1 MTFGNLA
8 NPIEAVSLIPI
19 YTYFNL
25 LSDFLF
31 SENYLS
37 TDDRQREI
45 PVVNGLYK
53 YFKERPN
60 NTEDLIR
67 SLLQG
72 SDLYGEKSDETLDEI
87 FVNTMFDH
95 IISSLVFSKFGNI
108 YGFLAEVVRKTDN
121 LLMDNIFQKIKNNLK
136 QSTFEN
142 ENGNSSS
149 LTPLSV
155 DRIFTDLISP
165 LFPKSKNTNHRLL
178 SLDYIYAQAGS
189 ILLKSGKLNAIY
201 YSNFFTVKLDIDN
214 ETLFDE
220 YLLIGHL
227 LEELI
232 IDREIENFNVTAFAL
247 PALLLYV
254 YKEKVSLEREKMVN
268 IITNSQ
274 HWLKAHNYLF
284 SFLDSTYNKITSLL
298 KADALFN
305 LHYELTQYKTFI
317 TLARHFIDEDPFCN
331 SRTKEEKLFLLSG
344 YLKTPDSF
352 ECKDG
357 HVLPSLQKYFIE
369 NINNILEAYKNFQ
382 KKLITVTLKDYF
394 QSWDSKTEVLII
406 LVDYNSTS
414 SVLKNVM
421 KGSYDLFG
429 LYCPMNGSLNFYA
442 LLKTDYNVKVIA
454 TNDQPEVFHQILG
467 TSITNFNHKISIFDQ
482 IGPIADKMVENLCH
496 RLNSS
501 LLSTIHEALTND
513 WWREFGLSLV
523 PLYPCLSG
531 KIQNGLYDQ
540 KDPCKI
546 ETFTMFPIQAE
557 KDNISKYLIQ
567 KDTETSLTA
576 MGTSIKTLSQK
587 KLIRTVV
594 KENSHLQTFHEYVKY
609 ERYSK
614 VLQNQLILNSE
625 KVLILS
631 KFWNDSEPKVK
642 YIINILEDN
651 VRRLKILTSLDYKSI
666 FGMLKNIEKFFV
678 EYQIISFGKPND
690 SNLDLHVM
698 SNSPYGHSG
707 YGYKFIVLNESRAA
721 SLRTIDEHGML
732 KTKLFL
738 LHKNIS
744 PDEKEFKLI
753 NGTTLKATNKTLYE
767 VDQKFQYSL
776 RRLEFSG
783 TDVADYNL
791 IECNRNKKEDTPK
804 CWRLKNRE
812 KQELIENE
820 ILNMSLIQMPHIP
833 KEDLPKI
840 LKYYIFPEENFNVN
854 EFFLLWKDAESYSI
868 PQFAKKY
875 IIDHRDDFLK
885 LKYSEYLDE
894 ENLKINH
901 LATRI
906 NRIYTNEERNL
917 IEMRTTFKSIV
928 EEYEYNNER
937 FSATFED
944 YYALRN
950 FGITGH
956 RRINRDTNEAKRM
969 KIALYNLAIR
979 QSDDPIEN
987 FDLTLTSLELMRTKS
1002 IEKLFVNQ
1010 SEYILQKFTTTD
1022 KKVVNKPVNHRK
1034 DVEYVLLNM
1043 EFSKTYLR
1051 AKIQQKLCFV
1061 HPKTILLPGSKFSIE
1076 GREFVTIRDVGYV
1089 WKIDLKYFHVPDDKY
1104 LWYQK
1109 IMKTISQIK
1118 I

>member
-1 MTFGNLA
+1 MTFDNLA

-37 TDDRQREI
+37 IDDRQREI

-60 NTEDLIR
+60 NTEELIR

-72 SDLYGEKSDETLDEI
+72 SDLYGEKSDETLDEV

-95 IISSLVFSKFGNI
+95 IISSFVFSKFGNI
-108 YGFLAEVVRKTDN
+108 YGFLAEVVRKTDSLIIDD
-121 LLMDNIFQKIKNNLK
+121 LLQKIKTSLSNSIF
-136 QSTFEN
+136 QN
-142 ENGNSSS
+142 ENGNISS
-149 LTPLSV
+149 LTPLAV

-165 LFPKSKNTNHRLL
+165 LFPKSNTNFQLL

-189 ILLKSGKLNAIY
+189 ILLKSGRLNATY
-201 YSNFFTVKLDIDN
+201 YSNFFTEKFVIGN

-220 YLLIGHL
+220 YLLTGHL

-232 IDREIENFNVTAFAL
+232 IAEKIDPFNVTAFAL
-247 PALLLYV
+247 SALFLYV
-254 YKEKVSLEREKMVN
+254 YKERLTLEGEKTIN
-268 IITNSQ
+268 IITDPE
-274 HWLKAHNYLF
+274 HWRKAYSFLF

-298 KADALFN
+298 KTDTKYN
-305 LHYELTQYKTFI
+305 LHFELSQFKTSIILAQYFLDDDPICKLKTD
-317 TLARHFIDEDPFCN
+317 DE
-331 SRTKEEKLFLLSG
+331 RYQLILT
-344 YLKTPDSF
+344 YLKKPNTFQCKIGQTLPNLKNYFLDS
-352 ECKDG
+352 
-357 HVLPSLQKYFIE
+357 
-369 NINNILEAYKNFQ
+369 INNIIEAYRKFE

-414 SVLKNVM
+414 SVLKNVT

-429 LYCPMNGSLNFYA
+429 LYFPNNNNITFLT
-442 LLKTDYNVKVIA
+442 LLRGNYDAKVIR
-454 TNDQPEVFHQILG
+454 TEEQPEIFQPIPR
-467 TSITNFNHKISIFDQ
+467 TSIRNFDPKNSIFDQ
-482 IGPIADKMVENLCH
+482 IDRIADKIVQNRCD
-496 RLNSS
+496 RLKALILN
-501 LLSTIHEALTND
+501 THEILRNN
-513 WWREFGLSLV
+513 WWQEYSLSLV
-523 PLYPCLSG
+523 PFYPCLSG
-531 KIQNGLYDQ
+531 KMLHGLY
-540 KDPCKI
+540 KEEDPCKVD
-546 ETFTMFPIQAE
+546 TFTMYPIQKEE
-557 KDNISKYLIQ
+557 KDHISLNLIE
-567 KDTETSLTA
+567 KETRNLLTA
-576 MGTSIKTLSQK
+576 MGTSIKTLSLK
-587 KLIRTVV
+587 KLIRKVM
-594 KENSHLQTFHEYVKY
+594 KSDEKSHLQTFHEYVKY

-678 EYQIISFGKPND
+678 EYQIISFGKPNY

-776 RRLEFSG
+776 RRLQFSG

-791 IECNRNKKEDTPK
+791 IECNRNKTEETPK

-917 IEMRTTFKSIV
+917 IEMRMTFKSIV

-950 FGITGH
+950 FGTTGH

-979 QSDDPIEN
+979 QSDDPVEN
-987 FDLTLTSLELMRTKS
+987 FDLTLTSLELMRTQS
-1002 IEKLFVNQ
+1002 IEKLFSNQ

-1089 WKIDLKYFHVPDDKY
+1089 WKVHLKYIHVPDEKY

-1109 IMKTISQIK
+1109 IMKTIIDIK
-1118 I
+1118 